1 MKFVHLLE
9 LAALVPD
16 VGQVRRREGAPL
28 LFPRV
33 ARQRDI
39 GASEQRILV
48 AQSNI
53 AITYKELGRHEE
65 ALRLNREVYSGFLRL
80 NGEEY
85 EGTVQ
90 AALNLSTSLVNTS
103 NFAEARAFTRKQM
116 KLATRVLGSDHRI
129 TLDFQW
135 GYTRA
140 FTLDKD
146 VSAEQ
151 LAEVATTLEKTLKT
165 AQRVL
170 GREHPDTCS
179 IHNEL
184 ATAREEIARR
194 QGA

>member
-1 MKFVHLLE
+1 M
-9 LAALVPD
+9 
-16 VGQVRRREGAPL
+16 
-28 LFPRV
+28 
-33 ARQRDI
+33 
-39 GASEQRILV
+39 LV
-48 AQSNI
+48 AQSNL

-135 GYTRA
+135 GYARA

-151 LAEVATTLEKTLKT
+151 LAKVATTLEKTLKT

-170 GREHPDTCS
+170 GREHPDTLN
-179 IHNEL
+179 IGREL
-184 ATAREEIARR
+184 AIARR
-194 QGA
+194 EIALRGA